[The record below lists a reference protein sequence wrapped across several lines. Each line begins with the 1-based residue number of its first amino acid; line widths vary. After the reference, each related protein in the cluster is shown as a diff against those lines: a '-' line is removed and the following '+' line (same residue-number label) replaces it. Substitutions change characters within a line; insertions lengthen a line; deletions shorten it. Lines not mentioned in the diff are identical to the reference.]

1 MLESIFEPTVIFFA
15 LTNSLP
21 TFQAMMSNLLR
32 NIIETKDI
40 VMFIDN
46 MMVGIE
52 TEKGYDNIIE
62 EVLRRMA
69 EMIYL

>member
-1 MLESIFEPTVIFFA
+1 
-15 LTNSLP
+15 
-21 TFQAMMSNLLR
+21 MMSNLLR